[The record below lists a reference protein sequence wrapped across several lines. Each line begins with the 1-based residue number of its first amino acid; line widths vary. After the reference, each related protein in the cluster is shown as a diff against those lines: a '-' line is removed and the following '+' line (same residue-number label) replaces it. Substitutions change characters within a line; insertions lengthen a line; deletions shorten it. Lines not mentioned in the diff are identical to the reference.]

1 MVNITY
7 DFTTGFFPWGTN
19 TSLRKANDLVT
30 FPTTVSSS
38 PTLQC
43 KLIIKSSLLFLNP
56 LVAALWKGNTYPF
69 LRCSIIPIY
78 TSSVSDFPD
87 SSPCFLCFLIIP
99 QSLLLDSLLSLLFPW
114 FNLQSFSQSTF
125 SFAVI
130 LSTIASNF
138 CCYTRSPNL

>member
-69 LRCSIIPIY
+69 LRCSIKDLSPFTLRQYLIFQILRLAF
-78 TSSVSDFPD
+78 SVF
-87 SSPCFLCFLIIP
+87 
-99 QSLLLDSLLSLLFPW
+99 
-114 FNLQSFSQSTF
+114 
-125 SFAVI
+125 
-130 LSTIASNF
+130 
-138 CCYTRSPNL
+138 